1 MRPFRLA
8 CIAAGAIA
16 LAAPRATA
24 AAAVDAGIQAVGR
37 VCPNPDRPCRGF
49 KPHDLSF
56 VLPRGDMARDE
67 VRSHSFYAVIL
78 RSGPDC
84 SIAEA
89 DRAAAQRQFPSRKV
103 FSQRFEC
110 DGDVENNVSYT
121 NVTAN
126 RAFLAV
132 YAGTNRQQ
140 ASATLAQ
147 AARPLDSR
155 AAGFINDVKVQQ
167 DRDA

>member
-8 CIAAGAIA
+8 CIAAGALV
-16 LAAPRATA
+16 LAAPRGTA
-24 AAAVDAGIQAVGR
+24 AAETDVQAVGR
-37 VCPNPDRPCRGF
+37 ICPEPTRPCRGF

-56 VLPRGDMARDE
+56 VLPAGEMARDE
-67 VRSHSFYAVIL
+67 ARSNLFYAVIL

-89 DRAAAQRQFPSRKV
+89 DRVAAQRLFPGRKV

-121 NVTAN
+121 NVSAN

-132 YAGTNRQQ
+132 YAGANRQQ
-140 ASATLAQ
+140 ASATLARV
-147 AARPLDSR
+147 ARTGRFPGANLR
-155 AAGFINDVKVQQ
+155 QMQVIYNYP
-167 DRDA
+167 

>member
-8 CIAAGAIA
+8 CIAAGALI
-16 LAAPRATA
+16 LVAPGGTVA
-24 AAAVDAGIQAVGR
+24 AAIDADVQTVGR
-37 VCPNPDRPCRGF
+37 VCPDPERPCRGF
-49 KPHDLSF
+49 KAHDLSF
-56 VLPRGDMARDE
+56 VLPRGGVARDE
-67 VRSHSFYAVIL
+67 ARSNLFYAVIL

-89 DRAAAQRQFPSRKV
+89 DRVAAQRLFPGRKV

-121 NVTAN
+121 NVSAN

-132 YAGTNRQQ
+132 YAGANRQQ
-140 ASATLAQ
+140 ASGTLARVSSTGRFSGANLRQ
-147 AARPLDSR
+147 MRVIYNYP
-155 AAGFINDVKVQQ
+155 
-167 DRDA
+167 